1 MDVRESKIFLLLYP
15 YKDKINSLIPD
26 DVIREYILSEVLSPT
41 CVPFEQMKKILHH
54 EFFNRFDND
63 FASLVTL
70 YSFVS
75 NLYLNEFWNYDFVPY
90 EDREFIA
97 DSCAALLDMV
107 DDSLIRYVM
116 SLSGYVRITNQYD
129 VHVWTR

>member
-1 MDVRESKIFLLLYP
+1 MDIKEFLLLYVP
-15 YKDKINSLIPD
+15 YKDKIDSLIPD

-41 CVPFEQMKKILHH
+41 CVPFEQTKKILHH
-54 EFFNRFDND
+54 EFFCRFDND
-63 FASLVTL
+63 VASLVTL

-75 NLYLNEFWNYDFVPY
+75 NLYLSEFWNYDFVPY

-107 DDSLIRYVM
+107 DESLIYYVM
-116 SLSGYVRITNQYD
+116 SLSGYVRITNQFD
-129 VHVWTR
+129 AHVWTR

>member
-1 MDVRESKIFLLLYP
+1 M
-15 YKDKINSLIPD
+15 
-26 DVIREYILSEVLSPT
+26 LSPT
-41 CVPFEQMKKILHH
+41 CAPYEQMKKILHH

-75 NLYLNEFWNYDFVPY
+75 NLYLSEFWNCDFVPY

-116 SLSGYVRITNQYD
+116 SLSGYVMITNQFD
-129 VHVWTR
+129 AHVWTR